1 MVGGEEKEGQI
12 DRGCTDLHPYGVREL
27 AGGSSRIGH
36 ARERGCKLKR
46 GRRSHACGLLRHGMN
61 LWPRWSLIP

>member
-1 MVGGEEKEGQI
+1 MVRGEEEEGQI

-27 AGGSSRIGH
+27 ADGSSRIGQ
-36 ARERGCKLKR
+36 AGEGGRELKR
-46 GRRSHACGLLRHGMN
+46 GWRSQACGLLRHGMN